1 MSLHHGDWMK
11 LIGGAALLATGL
23 GAAGVGPLA
32 GMLASGA
39 GGAAGAG
46 AGAAAAGAAAGG
58 SSLGSLL
65 APSLISTGIGTGLSG
80 AAGTTTNKMTSPV
93 GVPPMDAPPDP
104 MALFEAIKRM
114 QHGGLS

>member
-1 MSLHHGDWMK
+1 MSLHHGDWAK

-32 GMLASGA
+32 GLLASG

-46 AGAAAAGAAAGG
+46 AAGAGAATGG
-58 SSLGSLL
+58 STLGGLL

-80 AAGTTTNKMTSPV
+80 AAGTPSTKMTSPA
-93 GVPPMDAPPDP
+93 GVPPLDDSPDP

-114 QHGGLS
+114 QHGGQI